1 MRSAAFARLVD
12 VATNVIG
19 IDVKVGLADD
29 AFKDVGAGIEGGG
42 IGGSALGTGLEGP
55 QEDRWVQR
63 EEAVVADGA
72 GDPQDVVVLP
82 LVY

>member
-1 MRSAAFARLVD
+1 MCKLVLPTMPSEMPAPASKEAG
-12 VATNVIG
+12 V
-19 IDVKVGLADD
+19 
-29 AFKDVGAGIEGGG
+29 VGAPRGL
-42 IGGSALGTGLEGP
+42 SALEGP

-72 GDPQDVVVLP
+72 DDPQDVVVQP

>member
-1 MRSAAFARLVD
+1 MPYKMSVPASK
-12 VATNVIG
+12 VAG
-19 IDVKVGLADD
+19 A
-29 AFKDVGAGIEGGG
+29 VGAPRGP
-42 IGGSALGTGLEGP
+42 SVLEGP
-55 QEDRWVQR
+55 QEDWWAQR